1 MYVGTQQTGHC
12 ISQPANP
19 GLLLGHYLY
28 AGDDE
33 LDALQ
38 PFFSLGILE
47 SLAYA
52 APTYPS
58 QTLIRAKSNPKQS
71 AWPQPFTFTDG
82 KNHHNALG
90 KHSPWNTMSQH
101 PGYWWFSWT
110 DFACTCMWQGKACV
124 LGGAVESQQRTKP
137 LSMHCNIFHICNL
150 FRESAIVGNKFPCT
164 ITYKAQD
171 KTYCWADSER

>member
-1 MYVGTQQTGHC
+1 MYAGTQQTGHC

-58 QTLIRAKSNPKQS
+58 QTLIRSKSNPKHS
-71 AWPQPFTFTDG
+71 AWPQPVTFTDG

-90 KHSPWNTMSQH
+90 KQSLKYNEPASWLLMIFMNRVCMHVASESSCSWRSSRVTTEVKTFVYALQH
-101 PGYWWFSWT
+101 LSHMQF
-110 DFACTCMWQGKACV
+110 V
-124 LGGAVESQQRTKP
+124 QR
-137 LSMHCNIFHICNL
+137 ICN
-150 FRESAIVGNKFPCT
+150 
-164 ITYKAQD
+164 
-171 KTYCWADSER
+171 CWQQVSMYNYI